1 MIEKKMILIS
11 LCALSLLVGCDRDA
25 DKSKLNSFATVVR
38 YRQLSN
44 DNYDICVPE
53 KNVKLSDFGLED
65 ILVGDTL
72 TVYYE
77 GEIRVLLTYP
87 IQYSYEDIEIKYI
100 DQTKAIFLEVTLD
113 SLSNYQDQTAGIVK
127 NSDGTY
133 QTLEEYKN
141 GNNET
146 IYITTDINK
155 TISYGYFSYQAR

>member
-11 LCALSLLVGCDRDA
+11 LCALSLLVGCDIDA
-25 DKSKLNSFATVVR
+25 DKSKLNSFTTVVR

-44 DNYDICVPE
+44 DNYDICLPE
-53 KNVKLSDFGLED
+53 KNVKLSDFGLDD

-113 SLSNYQDQTAGIVK
+113 SLTNYQDQTAGIVK

-141 GNNET
+141 CNKET

>member
-25 DKSKLNSFATVVR
+25 DKSKLNSFTTVVR

-44 DNYDICVPE
+44 DNYDICLPE
-53 KNVKLSDFGLED
+53 KNVKLSDFGLDD

>member
-44 DNYDICVPE
+44 HNYDICIPE
-53 KNVKLSDFGLED
+53 KNVKLSDFNLED

-146 IYITTDINK
+146 IYITTNINK